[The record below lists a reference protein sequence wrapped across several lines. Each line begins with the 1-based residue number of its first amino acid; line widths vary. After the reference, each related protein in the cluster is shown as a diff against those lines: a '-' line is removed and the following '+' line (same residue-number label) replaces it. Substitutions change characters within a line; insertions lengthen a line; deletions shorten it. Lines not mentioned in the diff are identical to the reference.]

1 MIKLSIKNKE
11 LFILVFFLLC
21 CDGKKDSEGVVLARV
36 GKKKLFYNDL
46 PSRFNSPNIKSTD
59 ISVFVNN
66 WVNDEVLFNS
76 AKREGLLNDKM
87 LKEKREAYYKN
98 IVVSSFVKTKTNV
111 MNKITKEDVLS
122 YYNDNKL
129 SFVRKRDGVF
139 ARHFISKDIKLAKK
153 IKNQISKINK
163 SISIDKYLNNSNY
176 IEKGFL
182 SKDIDKLIFSSNQS
196 VVGPVFYNQKH
207 HVFEIVS
214 RYKKG
219 SFFGLEDVHDEIYQ
233 RLIKKNYVNG
243 TSMLLDSLKRKNDV
257 FINLNY

>member
-1 MIKLSIKNKE
+1 MIKLTVRSKK
-11 LFILVFFLLC
+11 LFILVLFLLC
-21 CDGKKDSEGVVLARV
+21 CEGKKDNEGVVLARV
-36 GKKKLFYNDL
+36 GKKKLFFKDL

-66 WVNDEVLFNS
+66 WVNDEVLFSS

-87 LKEKREAYYKN
+87 LKEKTEAYYKDL
-98 IVVSSFVKTKTNV
+98 VVSSFVKTKTNV
-111 MNKITKEDVLS
+111 VNKITKEHVLF

-139 ARHFISKDIKLAKK
+139 ARHFISKDIEFAKK
-153 IKNQISKINK
+153 IKNQISKTKK
-163 SISIDKYLNNSNY
+163 SINIDKHLNDSNY

-182 SKDIDKLIFSSNQS
+182 SKDIDKLLFSSNQS

-207 HVFEIVS
+207 HVFEIVY

-243 TSMLLDSLKRKNDV
+243 TSELLDSLKRRNDV